1 MAVKCGK
8 SRGLL
13 NQYIAAVAACLSAV
27 NSSACFGWITPILD
41 HLLGP
46 DSEIPMTSAQ
56 TSWVIP
62 IIELGNFI
70 TPLPAGIL
78 SNYIGRKPLILATGP
93 LYIVSWLLIIFHPS
107 VTMLGAARLLQG
119 LTMGLTYTAAPVYLG
134 EIASKENRGA
144 ITSIFLNSWW
154 VGYLIQYAVGPF
166 LSFYNFTYFTLS
178 LNIPFIILFLWQPES
193 PYYHVMCG
201 DIEKARTSLTWFRD
215 ATFDELQEE
224 LEEIKK
230 NVEANQR
237 SAGFRDLITSS
248 EGRKGLTI
256 LLMLAGANILS
267 GTGAITVYATQIFDK
282 TPNLSI
288 PPDVVTIVLGIVM
301 LVGGVVSS
309 FTSDSL
315 GRRPLLITSCI
326 GTFISQLF
334 TGTYYYLLFNT
345 SVEVSSF
352 SWIAPVLILIYS
364 GLCTSGMYP
373 LCSVYTSELFNSNT
387 RGIASSVCAICVTL
401 FSLISLLLYQ
411 PVNDYLGLYA
421 NFYIYAITILVGG
434 TYCYFNAPETKGKSF
449 VQIREELLK
458 FKQ

>member
-1 MAVKCGK
+1 
-8 SRGLL
+8 
-13 NQYIAAVAACLSAV
+13 
-27 NSSACFGWITPILD
+27 
-41 HLLGP
+41 
-46 DSEIPMTSAQ
+46 MTSAQ

-154 VGYLIQYAVGPF
+154 VGYLTQYAVGPF

-178 LNIPFIILFLWQPES
+178 LNIPFMILFLWQPES

-326 GTFISQLF
+326 GTFISQFF